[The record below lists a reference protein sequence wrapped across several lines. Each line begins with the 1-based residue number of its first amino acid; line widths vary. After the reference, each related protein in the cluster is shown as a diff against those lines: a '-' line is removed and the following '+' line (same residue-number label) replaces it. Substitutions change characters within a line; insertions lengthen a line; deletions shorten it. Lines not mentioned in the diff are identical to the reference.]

1 MREDGYMLPESK
13 QVKKILVEGPDEI
26 IDLDK
31 EMNENFAK
39 ERKEMLAEKKRLQAL
54 AGKGG

>member
-1 MREDGYMLPESK
+1 MLPESK
-13 QVKKILVEGPDEI
+13 QVKKILVEGPDEMM
-26 IDLDK
+26 DLDK